1 MGRGLFG
8 GRDNRLCFL
17 WYLIGLGCVV
27 SGLVCLTSSG
37 FSSGLLFSV
46 GVFLASGFHCVCVY
60 VCVCVRARARSLAHL
75 VYLQERKNF
84 LTNEKECREGKL
96 ASLLQY
102 VFVISENIYNKSA
115 YQDQI

>member
-1 MGRGLFG
+1 MFDVFWVLFG
-8 GRDNRLCFL
+8 VVFL
-17 WYLIGLGCVV
+17 G
-27 SGLVCLTSSG
+27 
-37 FSSGLLFSV
+37 
-46 GVFLASGFHCVCVY
+46 GVFFGLRYPLC